1 MQKNKKLQVT
11 FISISGIILLGIILF
26 ITKRYLSH
34 VYQIKLEE
42 APQNTIFTE
51 ETFQEIVG
59 IRKDLWDMEITD
71 RKTVETL
78 CNLLAGVTLKKWTNG
93 KLPYDGKY
101 CSGIY
106 ELVYENGETKK
117 FILSSERLECD
128 NLCYRPSEDIASVF
142 LNSFYKIRKE
152 RGETNSRTLSQE
164 PQNSIFI
171 ENLFQELMAVKCNQ
185 IEITDNAALEEW
197 CNTLA
202 GLTLEAYGE
211 REEKP
216 VAEIV
221 FGFSTFLLE
230 YENGEKKEFVL
241 SGRDVLRYED
251 KEYKIGLEEQEKI
264 WEPFFDVMEHLNE

>member
-1 MQKNKKLQVT
+1 MQKKLHV
-11 FISISGIILLGIILF
+11 ILICISGIILLSAIFL
-26 ITKRYLSH
+26 ITSKQLNHGYH
-34 VYQIKLEE
+34 IKLEE
-42 APQNTIFTE
+42 TPQNTIFTE
-51 ETFQEIVG
+51 ETFQGITG
-59 IRKDLWDMEITD
+59 IRKDLWDMAITD
-71 RKTVETL
+71 RDTVETL

-106 ELVYENGETKK
+106 ELVYENGERKK
-117 FILSSERLECD
+117 FILSSERLEYD

-152 RGETNSRTLSQE
+152 RGETNKITLSQE
-164 PQNSIFI
+164 PQNPIFT
-171 ENLFQELMAVKCNQ
+171 EELFQALMAVKCNQ
-185 IEITDNAALEEW
+185 IEITDKVALEEW

-202 GLTLEAYGE
+202 GLTLEVYGE

-221 FGFSTFLLE
+221 YGFSTFLLE
-230 YENGEKKEFVL
+230 YENGETKEFVL

-264 WEPFFDVMEHLNE
+264 WEPFIIMEQQNE